1 MNKLHS
7 SIFLLSCWQQK
18 YIIVSQGLLIK
29 KKGKTMEWCGGEA
42 IGSIMEHSSGLWNP
56 FLCIL
61 YLGKKSYKC
70 LLLLLYL
77 LKRMMS
83 WGTKIS
89 ILLFY
94 ISSCLRIPQKIW
106 SILFICMD
114 AINFPL
120 VVLQKHDISHCHLR
134 FQQICSPTIAKFH
147 SLRATH
153 STIKEYLILSIT
165 CVIRSLL
172 YCCSSS
178 GQKVTWSDEQTHSPF
193 HHLLFPKLLLQ
204 QSRNISLHA
213 DADTLCLPCLTC
225 CYNQSWHQ
233 KRTLNT
239 CMIPK
244 KPSDGIVYSPCNLL
258 PSQEAWNHPNHN
270 GLSTTFPP
278 KK

>member
-1 MNKLHS
+1 
-7 SIFLLSCWQQK
+7 
-18 YIIVSQGLLIK
+18 
-29 KKGKTMEWCGGEA
+29 MEWCGGEA

-89 ILLFY
+89 MLLFY

-106 SILFICMD
+106 SILFICMH

-153 STIKEYLILSIT
+153 STIKRVLNSVNNLCDKIIVVLLFFFRTEGDLIWWAN
-165 CVIRSLL
+165 SLTIP
-172 YCCSSS
+172 SSS
-178 GQKVTWSDEQTHSPF
+178 LPQTATPT
-193 HHLLFPKLLLQ
+193 K
-204 QSRNISLHA
+204 
-213 DADTLCLPCLTC
+213 
-225 CYNQSWHQ
+225 
-233 KRTLNT
+233 
-239 CMIPK
+239 
-244 KPSDGIVYSPCNLL
+244 
-258 PSQEAWNHPNHN
+258 
-270 GLSTTFPP
+270 
-278 KK
+278 